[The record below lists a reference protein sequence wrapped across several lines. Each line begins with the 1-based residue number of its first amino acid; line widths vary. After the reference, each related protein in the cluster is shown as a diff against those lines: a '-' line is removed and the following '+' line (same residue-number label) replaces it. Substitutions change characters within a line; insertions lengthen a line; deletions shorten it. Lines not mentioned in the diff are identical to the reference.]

1 MQRGRVGRFEL
12 ARQQSRRAGRKFNGW
27 NFEGNFIKSGP
38 KIASAPHMQY
48 FLSGK
53 TESTNRMA
61 TLQIFETL
69 LGLITTFFHFGSKIA
84 IWIKLQGG

>member
-53 TESTNRMA
+53 TE
-61 TLQIFETL
+61 
-69 LGLITTFFHFGSKIA
+69 
-84 IWIKLQGG
+84 